1 MAGGAGL
8 SYGKGGRSQ
17 RLGISPR
24 VVYLSEVR
32 LPISCALSPKLSLT
46 LMSGS
51 SGPKSWQGQ
60 PVSTAAGSGGEAG
73 MCASSTG

>member
-46 LMSGS
+46 LM
-51 SGPKSWQGQ
+51 GPQVPNLGRDSL
-60 PVSTAAGSGGEAG
+60 
-73 MCASSTG
+73 